1 MISIPKI
8 AVGDLLEMK
17 KPHPCGSDE
26 FDVLR
31 IGSDLRIRCRGCGHD
46 VTVPRLKIEK
56 NIREVNNERITS

>member
-1 MISIPKI
+1 MKI
-8 AVGDLLEMK
+8 IKLDVGDVIRMK

-46 VTVPRLKIEK
+46 VTVPRLKIEI

>member
-1 MISIPKI
+1 MKI
-8 AVGDLLEMK
+8 IKLDVGDVIRMK